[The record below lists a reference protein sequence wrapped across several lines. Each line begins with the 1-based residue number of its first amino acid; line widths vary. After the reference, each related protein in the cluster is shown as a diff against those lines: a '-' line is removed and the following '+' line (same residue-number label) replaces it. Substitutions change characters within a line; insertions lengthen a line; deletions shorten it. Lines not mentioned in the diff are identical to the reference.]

1 MINLSI
7 TLLFVYFSVYNGNDG
22 DDVIP
27 SSNPNS
33 PDTFISDQ
41 KLPQTATPDIF
52 SENCSKVDLTQYC
65 TVLGIEIFYF
75 PFAFQ
80 LKNCVC
86 VLFSSPQLRLMGE
99 LIVYNTN

>member
-1 MINLSI
+1 MTNLSI
-7 TLLFVYFSVYNGNDG
+7 TLLFVYFSAYNGNDC
-22 DDVIP
+22 DEVIP

-65 TVLGIEIFYF
+65 TVLGIEIFFYF
-75 PFAFQ
+75 LFAFQ
-80 LKNCVC
+80 LKNFAFFVFC
-86 VLFSSPQLRLMGE
+86 LAHPS
-99 LIVYNTN
+99 